1 MPTCT
6 CKDTII
12 FFFIQIFIV
21 MLSYIYDYLTIV
33 NADIAVYKKRPSR
46 PPRMRSGWLFDEV
59 DVTVNTEGFYF
70 LYSSILHVCSF
81 VSLS

>member
-12 FFFIQIFIV
+12 FFIIQIFIV

-33 NADIAVYKKRPSR
+33 NADIAVYKKGHPDPHVRGQDGFL
-46 PPRMRSGWLFDEV
+46 MRL
-59 DVTVNTEGFYF
+59 T
-70 LYSSILHVCSF
+70 
-81 VSLS
+81 

>member
-12 FFFIQIFIV
+12 FFIIQIFIV

-46 PPRMRSGWLFDEV
+46 SPRMRSGWLFDEV
-59 DVTVNTEGFYF
+59 DVTVNTEECGT
-70 LYSSILHVCSF
+70 
-81 VSLS
+81 

>member
-12 FFFIQIFIV
+12 FFIIQIFIV

-33 NADIAVYKKRPSR
+33 NADIAVYKKRPSC
-46 PPRMRSGWLFDEV
+46 PPCMRSGWLFDEV
-59 DVTVNTEGFYF
+59 DVTVNTEECGT
-70 LYSSILHVCSF
+70 
-81 VSLS
+81 

>member
-12 FFFIQIFIV
+12 FFIIQIFIV
-21 MLSYIYDYLTIV
+21 MLSYIYDYLTKV

-46 PPRMRSGWLFDEV
+46 PLRKRSGWLFDEV
-59 DVTVNTEGFYF
+59 DVTVNTEECGA
-70 LYSSILHVCSF
+70 
-81 VSLS
+81 

>member
-1 MPTCT
+1 M
-6 CKDTII
+6 ILFNI
-12 FFFIQIFIV
+12 NLVLQSE
-21 MLSYIYDYLTIV
+21 LSPEKI
-33 NADIAVYKKRPSR
+33 KRPSR